1 MSPERAQ
8 RRIIEEAQQ
17 GQHPQPEPEPGSGSA
32 PRPSGPNTSMHDFA
46 IKMSAEAD
54 LSAARLLA
62 AGQDGLSPAQHG
74 RLVTALAARREIDT
88 PAPLNHGRQ
97 PFRLTSPYLQES
109 SPGVSAGIFGYGL
122 SAEGR
127 TVEDVVAAS
136 RSSTRLLLQMRRD
149 RERRTR

>member
-8 RRIIEEAQQ
+8 RRIIEEAEMGEM
-17 GQHPQPEPEPGSGSA
+17 GQRSQPEPGPGSGSA
-32 PRPSGPNTSMHDFA
+32 NTSMHDFA

-54 LSAARLLA
+54 LSAVRLLA

-74 RLVTALAARREIDT
+74 RLVTALAARREVDT

-97 PFRLTSPYLQES
+97 PFRLTSSYLQES